1 VKPKDLCYE
10 KCLSGGKIEK
20 ALSGK
25 GKFTM
30 DLRKGARNA
39 FILCLICVFALL
51 LSSAA
56 EPQTKTVRLS
66 IATGGTGGVYYPLGG
81 GMATVISKYVPNA
94 EATAEVTAGSV
105 DNCKLL
111 QTGKADLALIMADI
125 GYDAWKG
132 LGRFKPSGAIP
143 IRTIAVVYSNY
154 MHFVTTEGSGIKSV
168 SDLRGKRVSTGSPGS
183 GTEVKT
189 MRVLESYGIDGEKDI
204 KRERLSVAESAGAQ
218 KDRKIDAFTWDGG
231 LPTAAVLDIAAT
243 PGIRVRILNNADHLD
258 KLLQKYG
265 PVYFKLPIP
274 KATYPG
280 MDADV
285 QVVCVA
291 NLLICHEKM
300 DAGLAFNI
308 LKALI
313 EHQPELVMVHKEA
326 QNFTLANAP
335 VGSSLPLHPGAIKYF
350 QEKGI
355 KIK

>member
-1 VKPKDLCYE
+1 MFSKKKNSLAFVIL
-10 KCLSGGKIEK
+10 
-20 ALSGK
+20 
-25 GKFTM
+25 FTS
-30 DLRKGARNA
+30 
-39 FILCLICVFALL
+39 FLILL
-51 LSSAA
+51 LSDPAGA
-56 EPQTKTVRLS
+56 QTKSVRLS

-81 GMATVISKYVPNA
+81 AMAAVISKYIPNT

-105 DNCKLL
+105 DNIKLIHA
-111 QTGKADLALIMADI
+111 GKAELALIMADV
-125 GYDAWKG
+125 GHDALKG
-132 LGRFKPSGAIP
+132 TDRFKATGAIP
-143 IRTIAVVYSNY
+143 IRTVGVVYSNY
-154 MHFVTTEGSGIKSV
+154 MHFVALDGSGIKSV
-168 SDLRGKRVSTGSPGS
+168 PDLKGRRISTGSPGS

-204 KRERLSVAESAGAQ
+204 KRERLGVAESAGAQ

-231 LPTAAVLDIAAT
+231 LPTAAVLDLAAT
-243 PGIRVRILNNADHLD
+243 PGIKIKILNNADHLD

-274 KATYPG
+274 KTAYPG

-300 DAGLAFNI
+300 DAGLVYNI
-308 LKALI
+308 LKVLV
-313 EHQPELVMVHKEA
+313 EHQPELVAVHKEA
-326 QNFTLANAP
+326 RHFTLATAAM
-335 VGSSLPLHPGAIKYF
+335 GSSLPFHPGAMKYF